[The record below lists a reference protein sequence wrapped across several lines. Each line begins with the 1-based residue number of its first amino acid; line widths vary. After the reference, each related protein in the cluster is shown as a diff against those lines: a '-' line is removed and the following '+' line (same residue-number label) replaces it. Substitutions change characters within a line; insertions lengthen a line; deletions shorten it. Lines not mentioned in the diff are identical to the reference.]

1 MFMILLLMT
10 LGAAVLHGL
19 KTGPKTAERFSELM
33 LVYLLVVYHGFIML
47 VVGLYIL
54 FSSEQ
59 AAAMLGAPPGNVFQ
73 EFFAFAYIGMAI
85 CAIPTIW
92 WRGTYLIAPVLC
104 WSVYFFGAAYIH
116 MTEYLEAG
124 KLSFNL
130 LAWILMTHAGAPLLM
145 LALVIWPYMA
155 THRRKLAV

>member
-1 MFMILLLMT
+1 MFMVLLLLT
-10 LGAAVLHGL
+10 IVAAVFHGL
-19 KTGPKTAERFSELM
+19 KTGPRNAERFSELT
-33 LVYLLVVYHGFIML
+33 LVYLLFVYHGFVML
-47 VVGLYIL
+47 AVGLYIL
-54 FSSEQ
+54 IASEQ
-59 AAAMLGAPPGNVFQ
+59 AAAMLGASPGNVFQ

-85 CAIPTIW
+85 CGIPAIW

-130 LAWILMTHAGAPLLM
+130 LAWILMTHAGPPLLM
-145 LALVIWPYMA
+145 LALVIWPYTI
-155 THRRKLAV
+155 THRRKTAV